1 MNTLAFYKGRTWL
14 TAIALVTFT
23 ALAPCRKLQVG
34 EYKVKAAFLLNFA
47 KYVDWPQAS
56 NSGPLVIGVVGKD
69 PFEGVL
75 EGLAKDKLVNGRKLV
90 VRHVAWD
97 EAASVHM
104 LFVPQTEP
112 AAGIQKVAKLP
123 VVTVGES
130 PSFNGG
136 VINFRIVN
144 DRVTFE
150 INASAAKANG
160 LSISS
165 QLLKLAAVV
174 K

>member
-1 MNTLAFYKGRTWL
+1 MDTIAFNKGRIWL
-14 TAIALVTFT
+14 TAMLFVAVA
-23 ALAPCRKLQVG
+23 ALAPCRMSQVG

-47 KYVDWPQAS
+47 KYVDWPQS
-56 NSGPLVIGVVGKD
+56 SSSGPLVIGVVGKD
-69 PFEGVL
+69 PFDGVL

-97 EAASVHM
+97 EAGSVHM
-104 LFVPQTEP
+104 LFVPQSEP
-112 AAGIQKVAKLP
+112 TTGMQKLSKLP

-130 PSFNGG
+130 SNFGNG
-136 VINFRIVN
+136 VINFRIIN
-144 DRVTFE
+144 DRVAFE
-150 INASAAKANG
+150 INASVAKANG